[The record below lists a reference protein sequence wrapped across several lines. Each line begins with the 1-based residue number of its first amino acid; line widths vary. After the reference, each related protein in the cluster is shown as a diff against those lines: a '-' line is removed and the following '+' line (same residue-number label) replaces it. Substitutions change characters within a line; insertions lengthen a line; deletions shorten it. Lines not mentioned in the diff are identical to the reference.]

1 MASYFQEARLPQQRV
16 VEGVAFP
23 AVLVPSA
30 PASVATGGVEEFLAA
45 VRSERA
51 SRLEPLVRDAGALLL
66 RGFPART
73 AADFDRAVDVFGY
86 EELPYVGGAAPRTNV
101 VGRVFTANESPPDQ
115 KIPFHHEMAQV
126 PTFPSKLFFF
136 CEVEPKSGGE
146 TPIVLSHYVYKR
158 MKENFPEFVEKLEKD
173 GLIYTRVLG
182 EGDDPSSPI
191 GRGWQSTFLTK
202 DKAVAEERAAKLGMK
217 LEWSD
222 DGVKTI
228 MGPIPAVKWDESRG
242 RKIWF
247 NSMVAAY
254 TGWKDVRN
262 DPVKAVTFGD
272 GSPLPADVI
281 AECGRILEEECAA
294 VPWQHGD
301 ILLIDN
307 WAVLHSRRS
316 FEPPRR
322 ILASLCK

>member
-1 MASYFQEARLPQQRV
+1 MASFFRDARLPQQRV
-16 VEGVAFP
+16 VEGVPFP

-30 PASVATGGVEEFLAA
+30 RAGSCAGGVDKFLAA
-45 VRSERA
+45 VRCERA

-66 RGFPART
+66 RGFPATT
-73 AADFDRAVDVFGY
+73 AADFDRAVDAFGY
-86 EELPYVGGAAPRTNV
+86 EELPIVGSVAPRTNV
-101 VGRVFTANESPPDQ
+101 VGRVFTANDSPPDQ

-146 TPIVLSHYVYKR
+146 TPVVPSHYVYKR
-158 MKENFPEFVEKLEKD
+158 MKEKFPGFVEKLEKD
-173 GLIYTRVLG
+173 MIVYTRVLG
-182 EGDDPSSPI
+182 EGDNPSSSI

-202 DKAVAEERAAKLGMK
+202 DKAVAEERAAKLGIK
-217 LEWSD
+217 LEWTD
-222 DGVKTI
+222 DGVKTV

-247 NSMVAAY
+247 NSIVAAY
-254 TGWKDVRN
+254 IGWKDARN
-262 DPVKAVTFGD
+262 DPMKAVTFGD

-281 AECGRILEEECAA
+281 DACGQVLEEESVA

-322 ILASLCK
+322 ILASICK

>member
-1 MASYFQEARLPQQRV
+1 MASFFQDARLPQQRV

-30 PASVATGGVEEFLAA
+30 QASVASGGVEEFLAA

-73 AADFDRAVDVFGY
+73 AVDFDRAVDAFGY

-146 TPIVLSHYVYKR
+146 TPILLSHFVYKR
-158 MKENFPEFVEKLEKD
+158 MKENFPEFVEKLEKH

-217 LEWSD
+217 LEWTD
-222 DGVKTI
+222 DGVKTV

-254 TGWKDVRN
+254 TGWKDARN
-262 DPVKAVTFGD
+262 DPVKAVAFGD

-281 AECGRILEEECAA
+281 AECASILEEECVAI
-294 VPWQHGD
+294 PWQHGD

>member
-73 AADFDRAVDVFGY
+73 AADFDRAVDAFGY

-126 PTFPSKLFFF
+126 SVSL
-136 CEVEPKSGGE
+136 
-146 TPIVLSHYVYKR
+146 
-158 MKENFPEFVEKLEKD
+158 
-173 GLIYTRVLG
+173 
-182 EGDDPSSPI
+182 
-191 GRGWQSTFLTK
+191 
-202 DKAVAEERAAKLGMK
+202 RAQA
-217 LEWSD
+217 
-222 DGVKTI
+222 
-228 MGPIPAVKWDESRG
+228 
-242 RKIWF
+242 
-247 NSMVAAY
+247 
-254 TGWKDVRN
+254 
-262 DPVKAVTFGD
+262 
-272 GSPLPADVI
+272 
-281 AECGRILEEECAA
+281 
-294 VPWQHGD
+294 H
-301 ILLIDN
+301 
-307 WAVLHSRRS
+307 LHNHKQ
-316 FEPPRR
+316 
-322 ILASLCK
+322 LNN